1 MSTDANGS
9 GERVVVGRI
18 GKPHGIHG
26 DVYVQPLTDVPEV
39 RFADGKVLYA
49 GDPVNGDLQVE
60 ATKEHSG
67 RLIAHFV
74 GVETRNGAEE
84 LRNALLETDIDPNEL
99 PGEDEEF
106 FDRQLQG
113 LVATDLSGVVI
124 GRVTDVVHLPA
135 HDLLAVQLLDGSER
149 LIPFVSAIVPT
160 VDLDAGKVVID
171 APPGLLEDDV
181 EDGDE
186 PPDLQD

>member
-1 MSTDANGS
+1 MSTDANDS

-39 RFADGKVLYA
+39 RFSDGNVLYA
-49 GDPVNGDLQVE
+49 GDPVNGNLQIE
-60 ATKEHSG
+60 TTKEHSG

-84 LRNALLETDIDPNEL
+84 LRNALLETDIDPKEL
-99 PGEDEEF
+99 PGEDGEF

-113 LVATDLSGVVI
+113 LVATDPAGTVI
-124 GRVTDVVHLPA
+124 GQVNDVVHLPA
-135 HDLLAVQLLDGSER
+135 QDLLAVQLVDGSER

-160 VDLDAGKVVID
+160 VDLAAGKVVID

-181 EDGDE
+181 EDDDE
-186 PPDLQD
+186 SSGPQD